1 MVGGGYYEMT
11 KKFWNDWQ
19 KRVYETYTID
29 LYESVKVNKEF
40 FNRWN
45 LLNHV
50 FADDKIINA
59 TFNGD
64 SVDLVIEQYRWV
76 FKKNGLRMHPE
87 NLYITLERT
96 NIKSIEFKK
105 KYSVPVAQR
114 QSIGLLTQGAR
125 YHNSPGTQK

>member
-11 KKFWNDWQ
+11 KKFWDDWQ

-45 LLNHV
+45 LLNHA

-59 TFNGD
+59 TFNGN
-64 SVDLVIEQYRWV
+64 SVNLVIEQYRWV
-76 FKKNGLRMHPE
+76 FKKNGPHMHPE

-96 NIKSIEFKK
+96 NIKSVEFKK
-105 KYSVPVAQR
+105 NIACP
-114 QSIGLLTQGAR
+114 
-125 YHNSPGTQK
+125 